1 MKKGFF
7 TLSFTLLCSTLFAAF
22 PISNEVVAVAEQTN
36 RNFHFGGFL
45 LGLLLGVTG
54 VLICYLIDKKD
65 MIRSAW
71 YGFGA
76 YVALIISVLVIFFIG
91 YSNNDS
97 NRPYF

>member
-22 PISNEVVAVAEQTN
+22 PISNEVVAVDEQTN

-76 YVALIISVLVIFFIG
+76 YVAFIISVLVIFFIG